1 MTAKD
6 GSSNNTNAR
15 MAIDEATRNW
25 GKNFSPDI
33 LFAFHSSRQNA
44 SEVASNLAKRFTD
57 SLIVGSTTAGEWIN
71 SSHQHNSLI
80 LLGIAVPEIQWSVSI
95 AENID
100 HFTDEDADQLCDD
113 LLDQLGIHFTDLN
126 PQRHFCLSF
135 FDGLSK
141 CEENVVSMVSTRLA
155 NTPLLGGSA
164 GDDLKLENTYILV
177 NGKAYQNAAAFV
189 LADSRLPFRA
199 IKHQHFVNGGVE
211 TIITKADISER
222 IVYHLDGMP
231 AAERYAQLL
240 GLEVSELNVKV
251 FSNHPLIY
259 QHQREC
265 YVRSI
270 GKLSENNSLTFHCA
284 IEEGMIL
291 SLCSHQDMTQRFKQ
305 VLKDITIPSNRIR
318 LTLMFNC
325 TLRCVEAESDD
336 IIQQHASAIS
346 AISDHTFGFDTYG
359 EQWNGLHINQTL
371 VALAIYDQ
379 SQPS

>member
-1 MTAKD
+1 MTTQD
-6 GSSNNTNAR
+6 GSSNKINAR
-15 MAIDEATRNW
+15 MAIDEATNDW
-25 GKNFSPDI
+25 DENFSPDI
-33 LFAFHSSRQNA
+33 LFVFHSSRQNA
-44 SEVASNLAKRFTD
+44 SEVASNLAERFTD

-80 LLGIAVPEIQWSVSI
+80 LLGIAMPEIRWSV
-95 AENID
+95 AVVENID
-100 HFTDEDADQLCDD
+100 RFTDEDADKLCNELLAQLD
-113 LLDQLGIHFTDLN
+113 IHFTDLN
-126 PQRHFCLSF
+126 PERHFCLSF

-141 CEENVVSMVSTRLA
+141 CEENVISMVSTRLA

-164 GDDLKLENTYILV
+164 GDDLKLENTYVLV
-177 NGKAYQNAAAFV
+177 NGKVYQNAAAFV
-189 LADSRLPFRA
+189 LADSQLPFKA
-199 IKHQHFVNGGVE
+199 IKHQHFINGEIE

-231 AAERYAQLL
+231 AAERYAELL
-240 GLEVSELNVKV
+240 GLEVNDLDVKV

-259 QHQREC
+259 QYQREC

-291 SLCSHQDMTQRFKQ
+291 NLCSHQDMTQRFKQ
-305 VLKDITIPSNRIR
+305 ALEDITMPTNRIK

-325 TLRCVEAESDD
+325 TLRCVEAESRN
-336 IIQQHASAIS
+336 IIQQHASTIG
-346 AISDHTFGFDTYG
+346 AISDHAFGFDTYG
-359 EQWNGLHINQTL
+359 EQWNGVHINQTL

-379 SQPS
+379 LQPS